1 MDTAQLIGLVA
12 GTLTTL
18 AFLPQ
23 VWHVWRTRQ
32 TRGLSLTWLLS
43 FSLGLALWLTYGL
56 LSDDLPVILAN
67 GITLL
72 LCLVLVVLKLTTRG
86 SGLRHID

>member
-1 MDTAQLIGLVA
+1 MDNAEVIGLVA

-32 TRGLSLTWLLS
+32 TRGLSLTWLLA
-43 FSLGLALWLTYGL
+43 FSLGLALWTAYGL

-72 LCLVLVVLKLTTRG
+72 LCFFLIVMKLKTRG
-86 SGLRHID
+86 SGMRHVD

>member
-1 MDTAQLIGLVA
+1 MDTAQVIGLVA

-32 TRGLSLTWLLS
+32 TRGLSLTWLLA
-43 FSLGLALWLTYGL
+43 FSLGLALWTTYGV

-67 GITLL
+67 AITLL
-72 LCLVLVVLKLTTRG
+72 LCFFLIVMKVRTPG
-86 SGLRHID
+86 SGTRHID

>member
-1 MDTAQLIGLVA
+1 MDTAQLIGLLA

-72 LCLVLVVLKLTTRG
+72 LCFCLIVLKLTTKG
-86 SGLRHID
+86 SGLRQVD

>member
-1 MDTAQLIGLVA
+1 MDTAQVIGLVA

-43 FSLGLALWLTYGL
+43 FSLGLALWTTYGV
-56 LSDDLPVILAN
+56 LSGDLPVILAN
-67 GITLL
+67 AITLL
-72 LCLVLVVLKLTTRG
+72 LCFLLIVLKLTTKG
-86 SGLRHID
+86 SGLRQVD

>member
-1 MDTAQLIGLVA
+1 METAQFIGLAA

-72 LCLVLVVLKLTTRG
+72 LCFCLIGLKLATR
-86 SGLRHID
+86 SSSLRQID